1 MKITSMKTKL
11 LIILLPFFIL
21 AFGALGGISYYLSQE
36 ALSQSVDKT
45 VEAISSDYAS
55 RVAGQ
60 VYSAKVQLESFAGLK
75 RIYDPT
81 DRQALRDALSDCSKR
96 LDILEN
102 ITYIAPDGEALRPDN
117 STVNLGDREYFKQVI
132 ATQKPA
138 VSDVQMS
145 RTTGKAG
152 INVAV
157 PVLYEGK
164 LTGVLT
170 GSISI
175 DKMNGVVKEA
185 KFQDTGYAL
194 VLDSNGTVIVH
205 PRFPEMQG
213 KLNLAQKK
221 INSELKLQQSELDDR
236 LVKLVQEVVA
246 SGKTVRGKYQFVD
259 GIDRIG
265 TITSINLPG
274 GQRWFMMVTA
284 PEAEA
289 THELSA
295 LKHSMLWGSLACIL
309 LAVVFIFIIS
319 KRIAAPITLIRDE
332 CIQLAQGDLRE
343 RPINVSAYGEDEI
356 GQLTRGFK
364 EMRTSLYAL
373 VAKVLSQAEQL
384 AASSEELTASAHQSA
399 DASNQ
404 IASSIA
410 EIASGSE
417 QQAAAASQVVKV
429 AQELSARTEQISLT
443 AQEVSSIANSTVQ
456 SAEQGRQS
464 VERTEEQMNEIGKES
479 AALESAIGDLS
490 KGSKEISEIVTL
502 IAAISSQTNLLAL
515 NAAIE
520 AARAGEA
527 GRGFAVV
534 AEEVRKLAEESN
546 LATRKID
553 SLIQQNQINMDR
565 AVAASQTGAEGIKS
579 GILMVHSSG
588 ETFKNIVEA
597 ILKLS
602 GQIKDIAGAINQMAE
617 GNQSLFTAVR
627 EIEAVGRASAAES
640 QTISGA
646 TEEQAASMQEIAASS
661 QNLAQMATDLTQA
674 VSKFKI

>member
-1 MKITSMKTKL
+1 MKITSMKTRL

-21 AFGALGGISYYLSQE
+21 SFGALVGISYYLSLQ
-36 ALSQSVDKT
+36 ALSQSVDET
-45 VEAISSDYAS
+45 AAAMGSDYAS
-55 RVAGQ
+55 RISGQ
-60 VYSAKVQLESFAGLK
+60 VYSAKVQLESFAGIK
-75 RIYDPT
+75 RIYNPS
-81 DRQALRDALSDCSKR
+81 DRQALKEALSECVSR

-102 ITYIAPDGEALRPDN
+102 ITYIAPDGIALRPDG

-132 ATQKPA
+132 TTKKPA
-138 VSDVQMS
+138 VSDALMN

-175 DKMNGVVKEA
+175 EKMHNLVKEA
-185 KFQDTGYAL
+185 KFKETGYAL
-194 VLDSNGTVIVH
+194 VLDSNGVVIVH

-213 KLNLAQKK
+213 KLNFSQKE
-221 INSELKLQQSELDDR
+221 INPELKLQRSELDDR
-236 LVKLVQEVVA
+236 LVKLVQEAA

-265 TITSINLPG
+265 TIVSINLLG

-289 THELSA
+289 IHELSA
-295 LKHSMLWGSLACIL
+295 LKQSLLGGAFVCIL
-309 LAVVFIFIIS
+309 LAGVFIFIIS
-319 KRIAAPITLIRDE
+319 KRIATPITLIRNE
-332 CIQLAQGDLRE
+332 CMQLAQGDLRE
-343 RPINVSAYGEDEI
+343 RPLNISSYDEI
-356 GQLTRGFK
+356 GQLTRDFK
-364 EMRTSLYAL
+364 EMRNNLYTL
-373 VAKVLSQAEQL
+373 VSKVLSQSEQL

-399 DASNQ
+399 DASSQ
-404 IASSIA
+404 IASSVA

-417 QQAAAASQVVKV
+417 QQVAATGQVVKV
-429 AQELSARTEQISLT
+429 AQELSARTGQISLA
-443 AQEVSSIANSTVQ
+443 AQEVSSIALSTVQ
-456 SAEQGRQS
+456 SAEQGRQA
-464 VERTEEQMNEIGKES
+464 VDRTEEQMNGIGKES
-479 AALESAIGDLS
+479 IALESAIVDLS
-490 KGSKEISEIVTL
+490 KGSREISEIVTL
-502 IAAISSQTNLLAL
+502 ISTISNQTNLLAL

-546 LATRKID
+546 QATQKIGT
-553 SLIQQNQINMDR
+553 LIQQNQINMDR
-565 AVAASQTGAEGIKS
+565 AVAASQTGAAGIKS
-579 GILMVHSSG
+579 GILMVHSTG

-602 GQIKDIAGAINQMAE
+602 GEIKDIAAAINQMAE
-617 GNQSLFTAVR
+617 GNQSLFTAIR
-627 EIEAVGRASAAES
+627 EIETVGKTSAAQS

-646 TEEQAASMQEIAASS
+646 TEEQTAAMQEIATSS
-661 QNLAQMATDLTQA
+661 QSLAQMATELTQA